1 MRNFVF
7 DLYGTLVDIH
17 TDETGEKF
25 KKAVAKYF
33 CRADFWEEYLRLC
46 AEADTGEENCEID
59 LSAVFKTLL
68 NGADDK
74 KVAEAAKFFREKSR
88 TRLKVYRGVYSL
100 LQALKDGGGRLFILS
115 NAQACFTLDEL
126 KTLKLTEYFDGISLS
141 SEFGKKK
148 PAKEFF
154 LSLLKKYGL
163 SARETVYIGNDYRAD
178 IFGAKAAGLS
188 TAYIKSNLSPEG
200 DEVEEISKA
209 SDYATESFE
218 ELSEYLIAVLG

>member
-1 MRNFVF
+1 MKNFVF

-17 TDETGEKF
+17 TDEADEKF

-59 LSAVFKTLL
+59 LSAVFKALL
-68 NGADDK
+68 KGAEDK
-74 KVAEAAKFFREKSR
+74 RVAEAAKYFREKSR

-100 LQALKDGGGRLFILS
+100 LQALKGGGGRLFILS

-148 PAKEFF
+148 PAKGFF
-154 LSLLKKYGL
+154 LNLLKKYGL
-163 SARETVYIGNDYRAD
+163 SARETVYIGNDFRTD
-178 IFGAKAAGLS
+178 ILGAKTAGLG

-200 DEVEEISKA
+200 DDVEEISKA